1 MIASFFGKLSSFFP
15 ELSELKTK
23 KTLMQR
29 ILLMFCVLPLLAG
42 TLVAQAALSSP
53 PPMEKIMTFEDC
65 IAYALQYNPNLQGVK
80 LDELAGDYLIK
91 EVRATGLPQVN
102 ASGSYTDNFALPT
115 QLLPGEI
122 LGQPGTT
129 VPVTFGVRHNMA
141 AGVELNQLL
150 FSKSYFTGLKAA
162 EASKGLY
169 QLNTLQTKEELV
181 YSIAQVYLQLQ
192 INKRQQEILNANLQ
206 RVEKLVEITQAQFDE
221 GLVKKVDVDQLR
233 VNRTNL
239 QTEIQSLEIGYGQQM
254 SLLKFNMGMD
264 VNEQIEV
271 AGLDDED
278 SKYELVESPMLSY
291 NTTLRLLNKQN
302 ELTGLELQ
310 SVKDGY
316 YPTLSAFAS
325 YNWQGQTNK
334 LFSSETDMNSFG
346 AGMWGVRLSIP
357 IFDGFEKKFKAQQV
371 EVSQRQLDLNIRNVT
386 NLTKMEF
393 HNASEQLRQ
402 SKKLIDQQQENM
414 ELAEQLYD
422 ITKLSY
428 QEGVAPLTELLNAET
443 SLKEAQTQ
451 FLTATLQLKLAELD
465 HLKTSGEL
473 ARIIES
479 STK

>member
-221 GLVKKVDVDQLR
+221 GLVKKVDVD
-233 VNRTNL
+233 RT
-239 QTEIQSLEIGYGQQM
+239 
-254 SLLKFNMGMD
+254 
-264 VNEQIEV
+264 
-271 AGLDDED
+271 
-278 SKYELVESPMLSY
+278 
-291 NTTLRLLNKQN
+291 R
-302 ELTGLELQ
+302 
-310 SVKDGY
+310 
-316 YPTLSAFAS
+316 
-325 YNWQGQTNK
+325 
-334 LFSSETDMNSFG
+334 
-346 AGMWGVRLSIP
+346 
-357 IFDGFEKKFKAQQV
+357 
-371 EVSQRQLDLNIRNVT
+371 
-386 NLTKMEF
+386 
-393 HNASEQLRQ
+393 
-402 SKKLIDQQQENM
+402 
-414 ELAEQLYD
+414 
-422 ITKLSY
+422 
-428 QEGVAPLTELLNAET
+428 
-443 SLKEAQTQ
+443 
-451 FLTATLQLKLAELD
+451 
-465 HLKTSGEL
+465 
-473 ARIIES
+473 
-479 STK
+479 